1 MTRSAKKTDSFLA
14 AHAAPLPAHV
24 TRESV
29 LATLH
34 AMPNLAA
41 RAPAIVSDM
50 SHASHHDSEGR
61 ALFTVTRPR
70 VLDRDGLT
78 ELHLC
83 DGRLVAAFA
92 GVPSIRKAF
101 EAVIGYLAQALPA
114 DCDPAAEVESYRAS
128 FRENWES
135 TSVYPMFRA
144 SCLTRAARWA
154 FRLAA
159 AEAEAKA
166 RAEGVESMAS
176 GPDWAGPEF
185 GPFYA
190 QEVAR
195 DGARG
200 RFAFG
205 QTEAEARAALAA
217 LVAPAPFTAPCKGEV
232 GYTEPAPAEVV
243 DVNPTW
249 AAVARII
256 ELGLTHGNATGRQIA
271 REELARM
278 AAIAD
283 SAVAAAKAAEGR
295 AEALA
300 MARAKL
306 AQYPDVSPARAGSSL
321 GLVRDSARDLR
332 DTLAALVATL

>member
-1 MTRSAKKTDSFLA
+1 MTRSAKKTASFLA

-41 RAPAIVSDM
+41 RAPAIAYDA
-50 SHASHHDSEGR
+50 SHESHHDSEGR

-92 GVPSIRKAF
+92 RVPTVRAAF
-101 EAVIGYLAQALPA
+101 DSVIGYLAQALPA
-114 DCDPAAEVESYRAS
+114 DCDPAAEAESYRAS

-159 AEAEAKA
+159 AEAEA
-166 RAEGVESMAS
+166 
-176 GPDWAGPEF
+176 
-185 GPFYA
+185 
-190 QEVAR
+190 
-195 DGARG
+195 
-200 RFAFG
+200 
-205 QTEAEARAALAA
+205 
-217 LVAPAPFTAPCKGEV
+217 PAPEPFRAPCKGEA
-232 GYTEPAPAEVV
+232 GYTEPAPVV
-243 DVNPTW
+243 DVTPTW

-256 ELGLTHGNATGRQIA
+256 ELGLVNGNATGRQIA

-278 AAIAD
+278 ARLAD
-283 SAVAAAKAAEGR
+283 SAVAAAKAKANPGEVVD
-295 AEALA
+295 L
-300 MARAKL
+300 ARACL
-306 AQYPDVSPARAGSSL
+306 AAYPKTDKAFTGKGPACDA
-321 GLVRDSARDLR
+321 ARDLR
-332 DTLAALVATL
+332 DALVGLVAIL